1 MKICFTVCE
10 IIFFFH
16 FFVFFSPIRIISWRY
31 VYIFSILYDSK
42 VLFDFILGF
51 LFRSVSVLDVKFIG
65 MFLFHLHLCVRCK
78 VN

>member
-16 FFVFFSPIRIISWRY
+16 FFVFFLSYSRY